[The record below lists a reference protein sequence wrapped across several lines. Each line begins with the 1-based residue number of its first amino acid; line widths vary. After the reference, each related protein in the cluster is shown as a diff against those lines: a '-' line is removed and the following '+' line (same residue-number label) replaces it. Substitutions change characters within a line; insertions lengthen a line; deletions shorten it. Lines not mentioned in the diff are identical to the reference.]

1 MAKLGIKDIPLKDK
15 KVFIRVDFN
24 VPLDETGQITDD
36 TRIMESLPTI
46 KYALEQGAKVILA
59 SHLGRPKG
67 KPDPKLSLRHVY
79 EWLRVLLGVEV
90 LLQQVVFKG
99 EDLPIV
105 SSARERLAKKVIMA
119 RDCIGPEVKALVDS
133 LQPGEVI
140 LLENLRFHKEEEAND
155 DGFARE
161 LASLADLYINDAFG
175 SAHRAHASTHGITKY
190 LDIAAAGLLMQK
202 ELEYLG
208 KALEVPEKPFVAILG
223 GAKVSD
229 KIGILE
235 NLLDKVD
242 SFIIGGGMAYTFL
255 KAQGK
260 EVGCSLVETDKL
272 GLAKEIIARA
282 QTQQIGFLLPT
293 DSVAARECKPDSEAK
308 VMPSDHFEPSWMGLD
323 IGPGTIS
330 SFSQEIAKARTIL
343 WNGPM
348 GVFEI
353 PQFSQ
358 GTIAVAKEVASSRAT
373 SIIGGGDTAAAVK
386 KAGVKMTHIS
396 TGGGASLEF
405 LEGKTLPGVAVLR
418 DK

>member
-1 MAKLGIKDIPLKDK
+1 MAKLSIEDIPLKDK

-24 VPLDETGQITDD
+24 VPLDEKGDVAD
-36 TRIMESLPTI
+36 NTRIVASLPTI
-46 KYALEQGAKVILA
+46 KYALEHGARVILA

-67 KPDPKLSLRHVY
+67 KPDPKFSLCPVAGR
-79 EWLRVLLGVEV
+79 LKKLLNPVIISP
-90 LLQQVVFKG
+90 VVARG
-99 EDLPIV
+99 QDLPIIPPKINV
-105 SSARERLAKKVIMA
+105 NVIMA
-119 RDCIGPEVKALVDS
+119 KDCIGPEVKALVDS
-133 LQPGEVI
+133 LQPGEVV

-161 LASLADLYINDAFG
+161 LAGLADLYINDAFG

-208 KALEVPEKPFVAILG
+208 NALEVPEKPFVAILG

-260 EVGCSLVETDKL
+260 EVGCSLVETEKL
-272 GLAKEIIARA
+272 GLAKEIIDRA